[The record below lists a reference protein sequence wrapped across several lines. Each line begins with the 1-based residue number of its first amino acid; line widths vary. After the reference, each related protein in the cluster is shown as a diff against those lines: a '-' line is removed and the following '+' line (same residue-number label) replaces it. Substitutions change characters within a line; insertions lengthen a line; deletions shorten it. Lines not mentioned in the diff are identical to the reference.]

1 MEKEP
6 AHIKV
11 DVNRLL
17 CLTRLSKDQNALM
30 FTLLKRAYDAD
41 AIDNLGMCVVMTPTI
56 KNDISKEL
64 GWTHKASLDNALSR
78 LVSMHYLY
86 KYGCGIFRIN
96 PYIFGKG
103 KMKDIIKL
111 RKVVHDPMFEV
122 TCNE

>member
-6 AHIKV
+6 AYVELYV
-11 DVNRLL
+11 DGILRLP
-17 CLTRLSKDQNALM
+17 RLSKDQYALL
-30 FTLLKRAYDAD
+30 FTLLQRAYKAD
-41 AIDNLGMCVVMTPTI
+41 AIDNLGMCIVMTPLV
-56 KNDISKEL
+56 KADISKSL
-64 GWTHKASLDNALSR
+64 GFTHKQTIDNLLSH

-103 KMKDIIKL
+103 KMEDIIKL

>member
-1 MEKEP
+1 MEKKS

-11 DVNRLL
+11 NVDRLL
-17 CLTRLSKDQNALM
+17 CLARLSKDQNALM

-41 AIDNLGMCVVMTPTI
+41 AIDNLGMCVVLTPTI
-56 KNDISKEL
+56 KRDISKEL
-64 GWTHKASLDNALSR
+64 GWTHKASVDNALSH

-103 KMKDIIKL
+103 KTEDVIKL
-111 RKVVHDPMFEV
+111 REAINDPLFENGC
-122 TCNE
+122 TE